1 MEENKNVEEVKTV
14 EDTANLEKEVKMEKK
29 AKKKRNT
36 GRVIFNIIVWIFFLI
51 VIVEA
56 TIGIINMQKINNDE
70 KPIWYI
76 SMKEKKTEDK
86 TQTIY
91 NLGLYKI
98 VKTDTAKQTK
108 TSLKPFFIG
117 D

>member
-1 MEENKNVEEVKTV
+1 
-14 EDTANLEKEVKMEKK
+14 
-29 AKKKRNT
+29 
-36 GRVIFNIIVWIFFLI
+36 
-51 VIVEA
+51 
-56 TIGIINMQKINNDE
+56 MQKINNDE

-76 SMKEKKTEDK
+76 SKKEKKTEDK